1 MTSLELLGEAASYDD
16 FVSRAADEPWS
27 DGLPCSPYEAHTVAR
42 AIDRLGAAG
51 ESFAL
56 QCAPAVALSDVC
68 SLSLLAGC
76 AEEHLPVVVAAVQA
90 LDAMVGRSGF
100 DTVLDPEAQQ
110 AIIVNGPIRQ
120 ALDVNCG
127 IGAFGPGWRA
137 NATIG
142 RAVRFVVRY
151 AGVRHASA
159 FGDPAQYTFAFGED
173 EEGSNWIP
181 LHVQRG
187 FSADTSTASVHSFT
201 KAGRNFDL
209 ANVTL
214 PEHIARMAVFLR
226 DVASGT
232 DWFGDV
238 PLTILLAVGHERR
251 RRYLDGGWSKRD
263 VQCRLFEALIS
274 QDQFGRPLTLASP
287 EDVVIVAVGGPADSS
302 EWCFVG
308 RAGSPGTQPIP
319 NLEALP

>member
-1 MTSLELLGEAASYDD
+1 MTPLELLADAETYDD
-16 FVSRAADEPWS
+16 FASRTAEERWA
-27 DGLPCSPYEAHTVAR
+27 DGLPCAPYEAQTVAR
-42 AIDRLGAAG
+42 TIDRLGADFA
-51 ESFAL
+51 SFTL
-56 QCAPAVALSDVC
+56 QCAPAVTLSDVC

-76 AEEHLPVVVAAVQA
+76 AEEHVPVVVAAVKA

-110 AIIVNGPIRQ
+110 VVIVNGPIRQ

-142 RAVRFVVRY
+142 RAVRFVVRH

-173 EEGSNWIP
+173 EEGSDWIP

-187 FSADTSTASVHSFT
+187 FSADTSTATVHSFT
-201 KAGRNFDL
+201 KAGRNFDI
-209 ANVTL
+209 ANVPL
-214 PEHIARMAVFLR
+214 PEHISRMAVFLR
-226 DVASGT
+226 DTASGT
-232 DWFGDV
+232 DWFGDAR
-238 PLTILLAVGHERR
+238 LTILLAVGHERR
-251 RRYLDGGWSKRD
+251 RLYLDGGWSKSD
-263 VQCRLFEALIS
+263 VQHQLFEALTS
-274 QDQFGRPLTLASP
+274 QDQFGRPLTLDSP
-287 EDVVIVAVGGPADSS
+287 DDVVIVAAGGPADSS

-319 NLEALP
+319 NLEAIP